1 MKNLGTFLTIGI
13 LLVSA
18 AAIIRPA
25 DLHAANKRPNMIYI
39 MVDDLGYGDVGCYG
53 QKVIQTPNIDR
64 LAKEG
69 IRFTDHYSGHTVC
82 RPSRL
87 VLWTGMH
94 SGHTA
99 ISSNAKYVLKPE
111 DKTVAEHLKAA
122 GYVTGGV
129 GKWANGDVTNSG
141 HPNRQGFDFWMGYLD
156 QSAAHNYYPEYLW
169 RNTEKVTLKGNK
181 EGPQT
186 HVSIKRE
193 TYSHDVMTTE
203 ALDFIRQHADG
214 EKPFLLHVHWTIPHT
229 NNQGGRATGN
239 GQEVPD
245 HGQYAGQD
253 WPEPEKG
260 FAAMITRMDG
270 DVGRIDALLREL
282 KIQDNTLLIFTS
294 DNGPHQEGGH
304 KMEYFNS
311 NGDLRGYKRDLYEGG
326 IRVPMIARWPGKIQ
340 PGSIT
345 AHPSAFWDWLPTAC
359 EIAGAP
365 VPAGIDGI
373 SYLPSLLGEKQKS
386 HEFLYWQYSGK
397 QAVRIDQWKGVRV
410 KKNGPLEVYDLT
422 ADIGEKKN
430 IAKKNPDIAARLEA
444 AMIKATAK

>member
-1 MKNLGTFLTIGI
+1 MTKLHFPLGI
-13 LLVSA
+13 LFLAAGLVLTAISSGSIA
-18 AAIIRPA
+18 AG
-25 DLHAANKRPNMIYI
+25 KRPNIIYI

-64 LAKEG
+64 LAQEG

-94 SGHTA
+94 SGHTT
-99 ISSNAKYVLKPE
+99 INSNAQYVLKPE
-111 DKTVAEHLKAA
+111 EKTVAEHLKQA

-129 GKWANGDVTNSG
+129 GKWANGNVTNSG

-169 RNTEKVTLKGNK
+169 RNMDKVVLKGNK
-181 EGPQT
+181 EGPAK
-186 HVSIKRE
+186 HVSVKRV

-203 ALDFIRQHADG
+203 ALGFIRRHGNGA
-214 EKPFLLHVHWTIPHT
+214 KPFLLHVHWTIPHT
-229 NNQGGRATGN
+229 NNQGGRATGD

-245 HGQYAGQD
+245 YGQYAD
-253 WPEPEKG
+253 KEWPSPEKG

-270 DVGRIDALLREL
+270 DIGRIDALLQEM
-282 KIQDNTLLIFTS
+282 KIRDNTLLIFTS

-304 KMEYFNS
+304 KVEYFNS
-311 NGDLRGYKRDLYEGG
+311 NGELRGFKRDLYEGG

-340 PGSIT
+340 PGSLT
-345 AHPSAFWDWLPTAC
+345 SHPSAFYDWLPTAC
-359 EIAGAP
+359 EIAGAKQP
-365 VPAGIDGI
+365 MGIDGV
-373 SYLPSLLGEKQKS
+373 SYAATLLGEKQQK
-386 HEFLYWQYSGK
+386 HPYLYWQYGAK
-397 QAVRIDQWKGVRV
+397 QAARIDQWKGVRV

-422 ADIGEKKN
+422 ADVGERKN
-430 IAKKNPDIAARLEA
+430 IASQKPDVAQRLEA
-444 AMIKATAK
+444 AILDATR